1 MSARPADHEV
11 LPDAD
16 AVARAAAER
25 LVAVAAA
32 KSGEVGVCLSG
43 GSTPKLL
50 YRLLAGPDF
59 RDSLPWARLH
69 WFFGDERVGD
79 GPEAGSNRR
88 LAEEAFGD
96 LVPPGRLHPIPTDR
110 PARDAAAA
118 YAAELRIWYGADRLD
133 PARPLFDLV
142 LLGLG
147 EDGHTASLF
156 PGKSEV
162 EESEAWVVAVPEAG
176 LSPFVPRVSLTL
188 PALGATPLILF
199 LVTGEGKRAPLAR
212 LAAGEDLPSGR
223 AKARGETV
231 WLLDRRAAG

>member
-1 MSARPADHEV
+1 MTGRREV
-11 LPDAD
+11 LPDPD
-16 AVARAAAER
+16 AVARAAAKR
-25 LVAVAAA
+25 LVAVAGA
-32 KSGEVGVCLSG
+32 KAGRVGICLSG

-50 YRLLAGPDF
+50 YRLLAGPEF
-59 RDSLPWARLH
+59 RDRLPWGRLH

-96 LVPPGRLHPIPTDR
+96 LVPSGQFHPIPTDR
-110 PARDAAAA
+110 TPQACAAA
-118 YAAELRIWYGADRLD
+118 YAAELRAWNGADRLN

-156 PGKSEV
+156 PGKPEAR
-162 EESEAWVVAVPEAG
+162 EDEAWVVAVPEAG
-176 LSPFVPRVSLTL
+176 LAPFVPRVSLTL

-199 LVTGEGKRAPLAR
+199 LVTGAGKRAPLAR
-212 LAAGEDLPSGR
+212 IAAGEDLPSGH
-223 AKARGETV
+223 AKARGETL
-231 WLLDRRAAG
+231 WLLDAAASG

>member
-1 MSARPADHEV
+1 MTGRREV
-11 LPDAD
+11 LPDPD

-25 LVAVAAA
+25 LVAVAGA
-32 KSGEVGVCLSG
+32 KAGRVGICLSG

-50 YRLLAGPDF
+50 YRLLAGPEF
-59 RDSLPWARLH
+59 RDRLPWGRLH

-96 LVPPGRLHPIPTDR
+96 LVPDGHLHPIPTDR
-110 PARDAAAA
+110 TPQACAEA
-118 YAAELRIWYGADRLD
+118 YASELQTWYGADRLD

-156 PGKSEV
+156 PGK
-162 EESEAWVVAVPEAG
+162 PEA
-176 LSPFVPRVSLTL
+176 R
-188 PALGATPLILF
+188 
-199 LVTGEGKRAPLAR
+199 EGRPGWWR
-212 LAAGEDLPSGR
+212 CR
-223 AKARGETV
+223 
-231 WLLDRRAAG
+231 RRALPPSCRG